1 MKQEVKPAAQ
11 PRESSFINLL
21 SGWVQQGVENFFATQ
36 RIVVDLV
43 MRQNGT
49 VIDVMREKLT
59 APDFQP
65 VAVAKEFAGE
75 GLANFI
81 EGQKLLL
88 GLAHHESEI
97 LATGLKEHVGGFA
110 VTDAL
115 VNTFHRSID
124 AYVEMQMEYLKAA
137 GKQVH
142 ERLAAVKA
150 GEEYE
155 GETLVELARGGLENF
170 VQAQKKFL
178 HVVAEEASK
187 LTGGKEA
194 TVSKAKKTEMT
205 RLAQDAADTFID
217 AQKKLMDVAAR
228 QIHVSLKTAR
238 TAAKMLPTVP
248 YRELPD
254 LTREGFRSFVE
265 AEKAVIQSVTRRPDV
280 KRVAAD
286 IRRTTADIKRAA
298 VKVGTPARKRPR
310 ATKARVSPV
319 KA

>member
-1 MKQEVKPAAQ
+1 MKQEVKAAPQ
-11 PRESSFINLL
+11 AQESSFVNLL

-36 RIVVDLV
+36 RILVDLA

-88 GLAHHESEI
+88 GLAQRESEI
-97 LATGLKEHVGGFA
+97 LATGMKERVGGFA

-115 VNTFHRSID
+115 MNTIHRSID
-124 AYVEMQMEYLKAA
+124 TYVEMQLEYLKAA

-155 GETLVELARGGLENF
+155 GDTLVELARGGLENF

-178 HVVAEEASK
+178 HIVAEEASN
-187 LTGGKEA
+187 LTGGKEKV
-194 TVSKAKKTEMT
+194 VSKAKKAEMT
-205 RLAQDAADTFID
+205 HLAQEAADTFID
-217 AQKKLMDVAAR
+217 VQKKLMDVAAR
-228 QIHVSLKTAR
+228 QIHVSLKTAG
-238 TAAKMLPTVP
+238 TAAKMMPTVP
-248 YRELPD
+248 YREIPD

-265 AEKAVIQSVTRRPDV
+265 AEKAVIESVTRRPEPKKTV
-280 KRVAAD
+280 KP
-286 IRRTTADIKRAA
+286 T
-298 VKVGTPARKRPR
+298 ARKRPR
-310 ATKARVSPV
+310 AAKPRVIPV
-319 KA
+319 NA

>member
-1 MKQEVKPAAQ
+1 MKQEYKSEPMA
-11 PRESSFINLL
+11 RESSFINLL

-36 RIVVDLV
+36 RILVDLA

-49 VIDVMREKLT
+49 VVDVMREKLT
-59 APDFQP
+59 APDFKP

-88 GLAHHESEI
+88 GLAQSESEI
-97 LATGLKEHVGGFA
+97 LATGLKERVGGYA

-115 VNTFHRSID
+115 LNTIHRSID
-124 AYVEMQMEYLKAA
+124 TYVEMQLDYLKAA

-142 ERLAAVKA
+142 ERLTAVKA

-155 GETLVELARGGLENF
+155 GDTLVELARGGLENF
-170 VQAQKKFL
+170 VLAQKKFL
-178 HVVAEEASK
+178 HIVSEETSK
-187 LTGGKEA
+187 MTAGKET
-194 TVSKAKKTEMT
+194 TVSKARKTEMT
-205 RLAQDAADTFID
+205 HLAQEAADTFIE

-228 QIHVSLKTAR
+228 QIHVSLKAAG

-248 YRELPD
+248 YREIPD

-265 AEKAVIQSVTRRPDV
+265 AEKAVIESVTRRPEPKKTV
-280 KRVAAD
+280 KP
-286 IRRTTADIKRAA
+286 T
-298 VKVGTPARKRPR
+298 ARKRPR
-310 ATKARVSPV
+310 GAKPRVIPV
-319 KA
+319 NA

>member
-1 MKQEVKPAAQ
+1 MKQEVKTVPQA
-11 PRESSFINLL
+11 RESSFINLL

-36 RIVVDLV
+36 RILVDLA

-49 VIDVMREKLT
+49 VIDVLREKLT

-65 VAVAKEFAGE
+65 VALAKEFAGE

-88 GLAHHESEI
+88 GLAQRESEI
-97 LATGLKEHVGGFA
+97 LATGVKEHVGGYV

-115 VNTFHRSID
+115 ISTLQRSID
-124 AYVEMQMEYLKAA
+124 TFVEMQMEYLKNA

-142 ERLAAVKA
+142 ERLAAVKS

-155 GETLVELARGGLENF
+155 GETVVELARSGLESF

-178 HVVAEEASK
+178 HVVAEETSK
-187 LTGGKEA
+187 VTGGREVA
-194 TVSKAKKTEMT
+194 VSKAKKTEMT

-228 QIHVSLKTAR
+228 QIHIGLKAAS
-238 TAAKMLPTVP
+238 TAAKMMPSVP

-265 AEKAVIQSVTRRPDV
+265 AEKAVIESVTRRPEP
-280 KRVAAD
+280 K
-286 IRRTTADIKRAA
+286 KPA
-298 VKVGTPARKRPR
+298 VKATARKRPR
-310 ATKARVSPV
+310 RAKPRVIPV
-319 KA
+319 NV

>member
-1 MKQEVKPAAQ
+1 MKQEVKTAPPA
-11 PRESSFINLL
+11 RESSFINLL

-36 RIVVDLV
+36 RILVDLA

-49 VIDVMREKLT
+49 VIDVLREKLT

-65 VAVAKEFAGE
+65 IAVAKEFTAE

-88 GLAHHESEI
+88 GLAQRENEI
-97 LATGLKEHVGGFA
+97 LATGVKERVGGYA
-110 VTDAL
+110 ITDAL
-115 VNTFHRSID
+115 INTIHRSID
-124 AYVEMQMEYLKAA
+124 TFVEMQMEYLKNA

-142 ERLAAVKA
+142 ERLAAVKS

-155 GETLVELARGGLENF
+155 GESVIELARSGLENF

-178 HVVAEEASK
+178 HVVSEETSR
-187 LTGGKEA
+187 LTAGREIPV
-194 TVSKAKKTEMT
+194 TKAKKTEMT
-205 RLAQDAADTFID
+205 RLAQEAADTFID

-228 QIHVSLKTAR
+228 QIHVSLKAAG
-238 TAAKMLPTVP
+238 TAAKMMPTVP

-265 AEKAVIQSVTRRPDV
+265 AEKAVIESVTRRPEH
-280 KRVAAD
+280 KKPTGK
-286 IRRTTADIKRAA
+286 TT
-298 VKVGTPARKRPR
+298 ARKRPR
-310 ATKARVSPV
+310 AAKPRVIPV
-319 KA
+319 AAQ

>member
-1 MKQEVKPAAQ
+1 MKQEVKTAPPAQ
-11 PRESSFINLL
+11 ESSFINLL

-36 RIVVDLV
+36 RILVDLA

-59 APDFQP
+59 APDFRP

-88 GLAHHESEI
+88 GMAQRESEI
-97 LATGLKEHVGGFA
+97 LATGMKERVGGFA

-115 VNTFHRSID
+115 MNTIHRSID
-124 AYVEMQMEYLKAA
+124 TYVEMQLEYLKAA

-155 GETLVELARGGLENF
+155 GDTLVELARGGLENF

-178 HVVAEEASK
+178 HIVAEEASH
-187 LTGGKEA
+187 LTAGKEM

-205 RLAQDAADTFID
+205 RLAQEAADTFIE

-228 QIHVSLKTAR
+228 QIHVSLKTAG
-238 TAAKMLPTVP
+238 TAAKMMPTVP
-248 YRELPD
+248 YRDIPD

-265 AEKAVIQSVTRRPDV
+265 AEKAVIESVTRRPEPKKTV
-280 KRVAAD
+280 KP
-286 IRRTTADIKRAA
+286 TARKKPRAA
-298 VKVGTPARKRPR
+298 KPR
-310 ATKARVSPV
+310 VIPV
-319 KA
+319 HA

>member
-1 MKQEVKPAAQ
+1 MKQEVKPVAQ

-36 RIVVDLV
+36 RILVDLA

-75 GLANFI
+75 GIANFI

-88 GLAHHESEI
+88 GLAQREGEI
-97 LATGLKEHVGGFA
+97 LATGLKERTGGFA

-115 VNTFHRSID
+115 VNTVYRSID

-178 HVVAEEASK
+178 HLVAEETSK
-187 LTGGKEA
+187 LTAGREV

-205 RLAQDAADTFID
+205 RLAQEAADTFID

-228 QIHVSLKTAR
+228 QIHVSLKTAA
-238 TAAKMLPTVP
+238 TAAKMIPTVP

-265 AEKAVIQSVTRRPDV
+265 AEKAVIESVTRRPEV
-280 KRVAAD
+280 K
-286 IRRTTADIKRAA
+286 KPA
-298 VKVGTPARKRPR
+298 VKPTARKRPR
-310 ATKARVSPV
+310 ATKARVIPV
-319 KA
+319 NA

>member
-1 MKQEVKPAAQ
+1 MKQEPKTVSQA
-11 PRESSFINLL
+11 RESSFINLL

-36 RIVVDLV
+36 RILVDLA

-88 GLAHHESEI
+88 GLAQRENEI
-97 LATGLKEHVGGFA
+97 LVTGVKERVGGFA

-115 VNTFHRSID
+115 INTIHRGID
-124 AYVEMQMEYLKAA
+124 TFVEMQMEYLKAA

-142 ERLAAVKA
+142 ERLAAVKS

-155 GETLVELARGGLENF
+155 GDTLVELARGGLENF
-170 VQAQKKFL
+170 VHAQKKFL
-178 HVVAEEASK
+178 HVVTEEASL

-194 TVSKAKKTEMT
+194 PVSKAKKTEMI
-205 RLAQDAADTFID
+205 RLAQEAADTFIE

-228 QIHVSLKTAR
+228 QIHVSLKAAG
-238 TAAKMLPTVP
+238 TAAKMMPTVP
-248 YRELPD
+248 YREIPD

-265 AEKAVIQSVTRRPDV
+265 AEKAVIESVTRRPEP
-280 KRVAAD
+280 KK
-286 IRRTTADIKRAA
+286 TGKPT
-298 VKVGTPARKRPR
+298 ARKRPR
-310 ATKARVSPV
+310 ATKPRVIPV
-319 KA
+319 NA